1 MRSPSVEADPGGFMG
16 SLPPQRRQSGGLG
29 PGGPGQQ
36 RPSRNLSPREGA
48 EEAEKR
54 TGLPTFHVGQRVQGL
69 FGCVACQFQIRNRG
83 PLPTCPQC
91 GEIIWAYLESGPRPV
106 PEGEEPGQAP
116 ARPAGPQTTTEE
128 GVKLDAPTSVTVTEG
143 VKLNP

>member
-1 MRSPSVEADPGGFMG
+1 MA
-16 SLPPQRRQSGGLG
+16 SLPPQRRQSGGPG
-29 PGGPGQQ
+29 GGPGQ

-54 TGLPTFHVGQRVQGL
+54 TGLPTFHVGQRVQGM

-116 ARPAGPQTTTEE
+116 ASAGTPQTTSEE
-128 GVKLDAPTSVTVTEG
+128 GVKLDAPPSVTVTDG

>member
-1 MRSPSVEADPGGFMG
+1 MA
-16 SLPPQRRQSGGLG
+16 SLPPQRRQTGGPG
-29 PGGPGQQ
+29 GGPGQL
-36 RPSRNLSPREGA
+36 RPARNMTPREGA
-48 EEAEKR
+48 EESEKR

-106 PEGEEPGQAP
+106 PEGEEATQAP
-116 ARPAGPQTTTEE
+116 AQPAAAQTTSEE
-128 GVKLDAPTSVTVTEG
+128 GVKLDAPQSVTVTEG

>member
-1 MRSPSVEADPGGFMG
+1 MG
-16 SLPPQRRQSGGLG
+16 SLPPQRRQSGGPG

-91 GEIIWAYLESGPRPV
+91 GEIIWAYLDSGPRPV
-106 PEGEEPGQAP
+106 PEGEEPGPAP
-116 ARPAGPQTTTEE
+116 AQTGTPQATTED
-128 GVKLDAPTSVTVTEG
+128 GVKLDAPPSVTVTEG